1 MNIHLRRIITETLCI
16 VRPQGHL
23 QISHY
28 LLFQF
33 TSLFLDDVS
42 SDLGNIFI
50 NIRTRPRNYNNVL
63 SECRVKSAS

>member
-1 MNIHLRRIITETLCI
+1 MNIHLRRIITEIVCI

-23 QISHY
+23 QILQH

-42 SDLGNIFI
+42 SDLGNSFI